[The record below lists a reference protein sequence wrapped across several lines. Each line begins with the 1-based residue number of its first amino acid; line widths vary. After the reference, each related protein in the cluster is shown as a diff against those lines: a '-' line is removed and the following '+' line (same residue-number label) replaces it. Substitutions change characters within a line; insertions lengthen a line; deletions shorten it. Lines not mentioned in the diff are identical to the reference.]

1 MESIVYGICIAICG
15 FVIGYINGYNKGS
28 KDMKNIYTDVYGHK
42 EYT

>member
-1 MESIVYGICIAICG
+1 MESIVYGICIAIYA
-15 FVIGYINGYNKGS
+15 FIIGYISGYNKGS